1 MGGMSNGEAGGMPW
15 RGDRSSLEPIIA
27 DRPEDGSVIEPR
39 GKRAV
44 LHNGINASMFRGPF

>member
-1 MGGMSNGEAGGMPW
+1 MGGMSNGEAGVMPW
-15 RGDRSSLEPIIA
+15 RGDRSSLEPTVA

-39 GKRAV
+39 GKRGV